1 MTQHAPRHPDWP
13 IVILDDFDDVCAR
26 SPAVAALQR
35 DFPLTVHRRRLE
47 GPALQSALRQ
57 ARIVVTLRERSA
69 IDQRFLEA
77 APELELV
84 AQTGTG
90 LNHVDVPRVR
100 QRGIAIATTPGGS
113 VDAVAELVIGLML
126 AFDHRIVA
134 GSRHVAAGDWASQLG
149 REASGQ
155 TLGLVGFG
163 AIARAV
169 APRAQALGMRIKAW
183 GRSLEPAQARQ
194 LGVEAMPSVEA
205 LLEAVDVV
213 SLHLRLT
220 PETRGFLDANR
231 IAAIRPGALLVNT
244 ARGALLDQ
252 HALLGALQAG
262 RLRGAALDVTDP
274 EPLPAGHPLL
284 SREDVL
290 ITPHM
295 GWTTRGTYER
305 FLTDAGANIRAFVSG
320 RPLRLVD
327 G

>member
-1 MTQHAPRHPDWP
+1 MSEHTPLHPDWP
-13 IVILDDFDDVCAR
+13 VVILDDFDDVCAR
-26 SPAVAALQR
+26 SPAVEALQR
-35 DFPLTVHRRRLE
+35 DFPVTVHRQHLE
-47 GPALQSALRQ
+47 GTARQSALRQ
-57 ARIVVTLRERSA
+57 ARIVVALRERSA

-77 APELELV
+77 APKLELL

-90 LNHVDVPRVR
+90 LNHVDVPRVHE
-100 QRGIAIATTPGGS
+100 RGIAIATTPGGS

-134 GSRHVAAGDWASQLG
+134 GNRSVASGDWASQLG

-169 APRAQALGMRIKAW
+169 APRAQALGMQVKAW

-194 LGVEAMPSVEA
+194 FDVEAMPSVEA
-205 LLEAVDVV
+205 LLEAADVV

-220 PETRGFLDANR
+220 PETRGFLDARR
-231 IAAIRPGALLVNT
+231 IAAIRSGALLVNT

-252 HALLGALQAG
+252 HALLDALQAG

-305 FLTDAGANIRAFVSG
+305 FLSDVGDNIRAFVDG
-320 RPLRLVD
+320 QPRRLVD